1 MDFSD
6 QKNFFDPKNEEIK
19 KISPKK
25 HTKSQFSFL
34 RKKNIGYFE
43 YKEQSTMLDSIQI
56 NLTAVTGD

>member
-1 MDFSD
+1 MDYSN
-6 QKNFFDPKNEEIK
+6 KKKIFDAKNEEIK
-19 KISPKK
+19 KKSPKK

-34 RKKNIGYFE
+34 RKKNISYFE